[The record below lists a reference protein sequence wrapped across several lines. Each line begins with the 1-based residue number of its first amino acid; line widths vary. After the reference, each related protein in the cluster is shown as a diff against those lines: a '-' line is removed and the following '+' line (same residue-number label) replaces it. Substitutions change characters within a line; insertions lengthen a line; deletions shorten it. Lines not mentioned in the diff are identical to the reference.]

1 MSVDIEFIA
10 LQRAL
15 AGQYSLERELGRGG
29 MGIVYLAREVE
40 LNRLIAMKV
49 LPSHYAARADLRER
63 FLREARMAA
72 GLSHPHI
79 VPIHRV
85 GEVDGFVFFAMAY
98 VQGETLGERLRTRG
112 PLAPAAAVRMLREVA
127 WALAYAHG
135 RGIVHRDIKPDNILI
150 EGETGRALVSDFGIA
165 RQADDAESTDP
176 GKIMGTAQF
185 MSPEQ
190 STGEPLDGRSDLYS
204 LGVVAYLAL
213 SGRLP
218 FESATVPALMA
229 KRVSEP
235 APSLAFAAP
244 SAPGHVIAAID
255 RCLRIEPAER
265 FANGEE
271 LAEALEAAPLA
282 RAKLPTALRVWSE
295 QRDPLRGLYVT
306 WSGMIGMSA
315 IGELVRNPTGHWW
328 QSALIAAL
336 PSIPWGMFHARKT
349 YRALAAGY
357 SLADLRAAL
366 KAWREERREAMAFEI
381 MEKPTLPARILRIVA
396 LSSSGTLLYWMFFRR
411 FGPWYDGFGTASV
424 ILGATLFITAGVS
437 FAAANAFGVPF
448 IPPQLKRSMIGALRT
463 RFWGSRLGEWVARRL
478 TPKLRGTTAELA
490 FRATEVA
497 IGMAVD
503 DLYAALPKAYRA
515 NLGDLPDVV
524 RRLEAHAAAA
534 RARLE
539 ELQAAEAAAKGGA
552 AAERTPAAVTRIGD
566 DRERARRELADT
578 VAALEA
584 IRLDLLRLHGGA
596 ADVAPL
602 TTVLDDARRLG
613 EELDRL
619 RSAQREVG
627 LRGAMPASTPA

>member
-1 MSVDIEFIA
+1 MSTVHREFIE

-40 LNRLIAMKV
+40 LNRLVAIKV
-49 LPSHYAARADLRER
+49 LPTHYAARGDLRER

-85 GEVDGFVFFAMAY
+85 GEAAGFVFFAMAY

-112 PLAPAAAVRMLREVA
+112 PLTPAAAVRMLREVA

-150 EGETGRALVSDFGIA
+150 ESETGRALVSDFGIA
-165 RQADDAESTDP
+165 RQADDVETTDP
-176 GKIMGTAQF
+176 GKIMGTAHF

-218 FESATVPALMA
+218 FEGASVPALLA

-235 APSLAFAAP
+235 APSLAIAAP
-244 SAPGHVIAAID
+244 NAPGHVIAAVD

-282 RAKLPTALRVWSE
+282 RAKLPTALRVWAE

-306 WSGMIGMSA
+306 WSGLIGMSA
-315 IGELVRNPTGHWW
+315 IGELARNPLGQWW

-336 PSIPWGMFHARKT
+336 PAIPWGMFHARKT
-349 YRALAAGY
+349 YRALASGY

-366 KAWREERREAMAFEI
+366 TAWQAERREAMAFEI
-381 MEKPTLPARILRIVA
+381 MERPTLPARALRVIA
-396 LSSSGTLLYWMFFRR
+396 LSSSGTMLYWMIFKPYGPGYGGYGMASLI
-411 FGPWYDGFGTASV
+411 FGV
-424 ILGATLFITAGVS
+424 TLVITAGVS

-463 RFWGSRLGEWVARRL
+463 RFWGSRLGEWVSRRL
-478 TPKLRGTTAELA
+478 TPKRRTATAELA
-490 FRATEVA
+490 FRPTEVA
-497 IGMAVD
+497 IGLAIG

-515 NLGDLPDVV
+515 NLADLPDVV
-524 RRLEAHAAAA
+524 KRLEAHAAEA
-534 RARLE
+534 RARLD
-539 ELQAAEAAAKGGA
+539 ELQAAEAHARGGA
-552 AAERTPAAVTRIGD
+552 GDRAVATIARIPEQ
-566 DRERARRELADT
+566 RERARRELADT

-619 RSAQREVG
+619 RSAQRDVG
-627 LRGAMPASTPA
+627 LPGAAPVSTPA